1 MKKWKYNKPI
11 KYEDIKVRKDICW
24 GKEVTLYSLQ
34 VDGFGFQ
41 SIIIKI
47 IKLMLKID
55 LYIYLKK
62 HRKKKLL
69 TIYKVKTPPIYKGR
83 WGDD

>member
-11 KYEDIKVRKDICW
+11 KYENIKVRKDICW

-41 SIIIKI
+41 SIISKDDI
-47 IKLMLKID
+47 IA
-55 LYIYLKK
+55 
-62 HRKKKLL
+62 
-69 TIYKVKTPPIYKGR
+69 KVKKGLGYHQGLDEKDLER
-83 WGDD
+83 RA